1 MKQILNI
8 AKKLLKSYWNKFS
21 VTGIFVA
28 MIFVAFSLTPSLL
41 PRTPFIQGVLSGVVF
56 AVGYWIGW
64 LLILLWRYLE
74 LPETKGRY
82 TTYLQVGFSIIIGG
96 GIIYAFGH
104 WTIWQNS
111 ILQGM
116 DQNILQ
122 ANQSIPTVIIVFII
136 VAIILISIGRAVLKS
151 FHFVMKLIYKFIPRR
166 ISNFI
171 GIIIAGSLLFTIV
184 NGVFIE
190 TFFNI
195 IDSSAGK
202 VNQLTDAGI
211 TMPTN
216 NLKTG
221 SSESFIRW
229 ETLGREGR
237 NFVTTG
243 PTAKDISDFTKRP
256 AMEPLRVYVGLE
268 SAQTV
273 QERAKLALNEL
284 KRVNA
289 FDRSVLIITTPT
301 GTGWMDPN
309 AVDSI
314 EYIYGGDTAIV
325 GVQYSYLSSQSTLLF
340 LPTRAN
346 ETSEVMFHVI
356 YNYWKTL
363 PRDSRPKLYLFGLS
377 LGSFG
382 SEHSAKLYEIIDDPI
397 NGALWAGPPFVNK
410 LHKDI
415 TKNRNIDSPAWLPTF
430 GDGSM
435 VRFTSEDNNLNNYKT
450 NWGKMRLIYIQ
461 HATDP
466 ISFFS
471 PDIFYKKPEWLI
483 GQRGPDV
490 SPFLHWRPVVTFFQI
505 LFDLTAPVDTTPIGH
520 GHHFSA
526 NSYIDSWISL
536 TDPPNWNDQM
546 TSKLKEL
553 FAK

>member
-1 MKQILNI
+1 MKQLSGTI
-8 AKKLLKSYWNKFS
+8 KKLFKSYWNKFS

-64 LLILLWRYLE
+64 LFILLWRYLE
-74 LPETKGRY
+74 LPETKEQY
-82 TTYLQVGFSIIIGG
+82 TTYLQIVSGIVTGV
-96 GIIYAFGH
+96 GIIYGFGH
-104 WTIWQNS
+104 WTMWQNS

-122 ANQSIPTVIIVFII
+122 ANQSIPTVVGVFVV
-136 VAIILISIGRAVLKS
+136 VAIVLILIARTILRS
-151 FHFVMKLIYKFIPRR
+151 FRFVMKLIYKFIPRR

-171 GIIIAGSLLFTIV
+171 GIIIAGSLLFTII

-190 TFFNI
+190 TVFNI

-202 VNQLTDAGI
+202 VNQLTDTGI

-256 AMEPLRVYVGLE
+256 ATEPLRVYVGLE

-273 QERAKLALNEL
+273 QERAKLALDEL

-314 EYIYGGDTAIV
+314 EYIYGGDTANV
-325 GVQYSYLSSQSTLLF
+325 GIQYSYLSSQSTLLF

-382 SEHSAKLYEIIDDPI
+382 SEHSAKLHEIIEDPI

-410 LHKDI
+410 LHRDI
-415 TKNRNIDSPAWLPTF
+415 TENRNIDSPAWLPTY
-430 GDGSM
+430 GDGSL
-435 VRFTSEDNNLNNYKT
+435 VRFTSKDNNLDKHKSE
-450 NWGKMRLIYIQ
+450 WGNLRLIYIQ
-461 HATDP
+461 HATDA

-471 PDIFYKKPEWLI
+471 PDLFYKKPEWLI

-490 SPFLHWRPVVTFFQI
+490 SPFLHWQPVVTFFQI
-505 LFDLTAPVDTTPIGH
+505 LFDLTASVEGTLIGH
-520 GHHFSA
+520 GHHFSPDA
-526 NSYIDSWISL
+526 YIDSWVSL
-536 TDPPNWNDQM
+536 TDPPNWDEQM
-546 TSKLKEL
+546 TSRLKEL